1 MRVDHEP
8 LDLVTVVFM
17 LTYISA
23 NCDRETWTRVLM
35 AIKSEFGEEGKQVAH
50 DWSATAE
57 SFKQDAFN
65 ATWKSI
71 KAGGG
76 VTIATLVSMAKDNG
90 FQFAPISKEDKARFK
105 AEEKQRKEQRKREE
119 AEQAKQ
125 TALNQQA
132 AKLNALEVL
141 SRAIRCNPEHPYL
154 IKKGVA
160 GAPLENIYQIGLNL
174 IIPVY
179 QFTGEYR
186 QIKHLYEPNQA
197 APLYE
202 PWNLQQISATG
213 FKWFLKGGRVKGGF
227 YPVRLND
234 DSNEFIL
241 CEGLATG
248 LAIAGFYERSSNVIC
263 AFNAGNLK
271 SVALAFKR
279 AYPAGVFTIAA
290 DNDRD
295 TERAKGVNV
304 GIEKAKC
311 AAGAIDCA
319 YNYPEFAEG
328 EAGSDWN
335 DRFLLD
341 HPQGLPVPEIGRGV
355 DVRTNGGGL

>member
-1 MRVDHEP
+1 
-8 LDLVTVVFM
+8 
-17 LTYISA
+17 
-23 NCDRETWTRVLM
+23 
-35 AIKSEFGEEGKQVAH
+35 
-50 DWSATAE
+50 
-57 SFKQDAFN
+57 
-65 ATWKSI
+65 
-71 KAGGG
+71 
-76 VTIATLVSMAKDNG
+76 MAKDNG
-90 FQFAPISKEDKARFK
+90 FQFAPMSKEDKARFK

-125 TALNQQA
+125 TALNQQT
-132 AKLNALEVL
+132 AKSNALEVL
-141 SRAIRCNPEHPYL
+141 SRAIKCNPEHPYL

-174 IIPVY
+174 IVPVY
-179 QFTGEYR
+179 QFTGEVH
-186 QIKHLYEPNQA
+186 QIKRPYEPDQA

-234 DSNEFIL
+234 YSNEFIL

-248 LAIAGFYERSSNVIC
+248 LTVAGFYESQSNVIC

-304 GIEKAKC
+304 GIEKAKA

-319 YNYPEFAEG
+319 YNYPEFAES

-341 HPQGLPVPEIGRGV
+341 HPQGLPVQKVQSAADFLDEKGRLIV
-355 DVRTNGGGL
+355 